1 MTSINKPVMTV
12 ERTRLA
18 LPDQPVVMTGCRALV
33 AQGIFTLARA
43 CL

>member
-12 ERTRLA
+12 ERMRLP
-18 LPDQPVVMTGCRALV
+18 LPDQPVVMTGFRALV
-33 AQGIFTLARA
+33 AQGIFVPARA